1 MGPLVP
7 EVIGNELNFVVALFI
22 GIAFGFVLEQAGFST
37 SKKLVGLFYG
47 YDFTVLR
54 VFFTAGVTAMLGV
67 IALNHFGLIDINLIY
82 VNPTFL
88 WSAIVGGLIMGL
100 GFVIG
105 GFCPGTSVCAA
116 AIGKIDA
123 MVFIVGSFFGVLI
136 FAEGYPLFEGLY
148 KAANWGSPRMFE
160 TLGMSQSI
168 FAFLLVFVAVG
179 AFWITTLIENKIN
192 GKSNPEFHPVKLYVG
207 LTGLAVIIGLSAF
220 ILPDRREEFINK
232 VADNNFIEA
241 SPVKI
246 MTCDEL
252 AFRLIDDDPDLQII
266 DVRTQ
271 KEFNDMSLPKS
282 TNFTLQNLFEKDANK
297 LLSIKHKKNVF
308 IDDDEIGSRRAVV
321 LAGDLGYK
329 NIYALA
335 GGLNKFKADIL
346 NSKLPDVI
354 KTTEEADTYR
364 FRTKASQEIPVL
376 IKENKLKKAG
386 VEKKQVKRI
395 VGGC

>member
-1 MGPLVP
+1 
-7 EVIGNELNFVVALFI
+7 
-22 GIAFGFVLEQAGFST
+22 
-37 SKKLVGLFYG
+37 
-47 YDFTVLR
+47 
-54 VFFTAGVTAMLGV
+54 
-67 IALNHFGLIDINLIY
+67 
-82 VNPTFL
+82 
-88 WSAIVGGLIMGL
+88 
-100 GFVIG
+100 
-105 GFCPGTSVCAA
+105 
-116 AIGKIDA
+116 
-123 MVFIVGSFFGVLI
+123 
-136 FAEGYPLFEGLY
+136 
-148 KAANWGSPRMFE
+148 
-160 TLGMSQSI
+160 
-168 FAFLLVFVAVG
+168 
-179 AFWITTLIENKIN
+179 
-192 GKSNPEFHPVKLYVG
+192 
-207 LTGLAVIIGLSAF
+207 
-220 ILPDRREEFINK
+220 
-232 VADNNFIEA
+232 
-241 SPVKI
+241 
-246 MTCDEL
+246 
-252 AFRLIDDDPDLQII
+252 
-266 DVRTQ
+266 
-271 KEFNDMSLPKS
+271 MSLPKS